1 MSHRNRYDRKKTSY
15 HVQRKG
21 MAPLGTT
28 LQRSTADSL
37 PSAKQTEQARQAF
50 QKWLAGVIAESVVKS
65 RKGADN
71 D

>member
-1 MSHRNRYDRKKTSY
+1 MDRKKKRTKVKVSY
-15 HVQRKG
+15 DVHRKG
-21 MAPLGTT
+21 MGPLGTT
-28 LQRSTADSL
+28 QQRSTAGSP
-37 PSAKQTEQARQAF
+37 PSAKQTERGRQAF